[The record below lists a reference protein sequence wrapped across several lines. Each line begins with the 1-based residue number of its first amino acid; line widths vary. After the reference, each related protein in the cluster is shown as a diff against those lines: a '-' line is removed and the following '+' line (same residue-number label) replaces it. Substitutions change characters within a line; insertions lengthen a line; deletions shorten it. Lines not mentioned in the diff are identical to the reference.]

1 MQQNNND
8 TQASPFRCKCALCWL
23 LGFWGAC
30 FPSRYCTIA
39 KIIFATIVHF
49 HLLDIFSAIFCGN
62 KIGRVRLLRKLLCRN
77 SATGKWASKLH
88 NANSTHFRIFT
99 NVYCTQYYKH
109 WLSSILHSYCH
120 KTLVHSPK
128 KREKMRE
135 TAWVW
140 LECSHC
146 VLIVFCVYF
155 LNWGTSNSNRKIFT
169 QKHWK
174 TNNPPRR
181 YYFPEFISGL
191 CNSFAWQN
199 LSSFLIVFVCDTH
212 NSQRVLVEVLTLLR
226 SIFD

>member
-1 MQQNNND
+1 M
-8 TQASPFRCKCALCWL
+8 
-23 LGFWGAC
+23 
-30 FPSRYCTIA
+30 
-39 KIIFATIVHF
+39 HF

-62 KIGRVRLLRKLLCRN
+62 EIGRVRLLRKLLCRK

-88 NANSTHFRIFT
+88 NVNFT
-99 NVYCTQYYKH
+99 NFRVGVQRVQYYKH

-128 KREKMRE
+128 KREKKMRE
-135 TAWVW
+135 TAWVR

-146 VLIVFCVYF
+146 ILIVFCVYF
-155 LNWGTSNSNRKIFT
+155 LKWSTSNSNRKIFT
-169 QKHWK
+169 QKHGK
-174 TNNPPRR
+174 TNHPPRK

-191 CNSFAWQN
+191 RNSFAWQN

-212 NSQRVLVEVLTLLR
+212 NSKRVFVEVLTFLR